1 MSNQLNDPIEKALA
15 RFREG
20 YACSQAVLSAF
31 AGEFG
36 LPDDLALRLSA
47 TFGGGMGRLGEV
59 CGAVTGAFMVL
70 GLKAGNVTAE
80 DRSSKE
86 RAYRLVGEFVN
97 RFQDRHKTIICREL
111 LGCELSTPEGMQRA
125 KDGRLFT
132 TLCPRVV
139 QDAAEI
145 VSLLL
150 ES

>member
-1 MSNQLNDPIEKALA
+1 MLNQLNDPIEKALA

-80 DRSSKE
+80 DRASKE
-86 RAYRLVGEFVN
+86 RAYGLVNEFVN
-97 RFQDRHKTIICREL
+97 RFRDRHETIICREL
-111 LGCELSTPEGMQRA
+111 LGCELGTPEGMQRA
-125 KDGRLFT
+125 KEGQLFT
-132 TLCPRVV
+132 TVCLRVV

-145 VSLLL
+145 VSRLL